1 MTWRRGA
8 AIFALV
14 FYAFLWV
21 LATHGVTSLVAPLVI
36 PVVLAILV
44 WSGLALNKYLGIRP
58 RSQHFQ
64 ERDDEDEA

>member
-8 AIFALV
+8 GIFALL
-14 FYAFLWV
+14 FYVFLWV

-36 PVVLAILV
+36 PLVLAVLV
-44 WSGLALNKYLGIRP
+44 LAGLALNKYLGIQP

-64 ERDDEDEA
+64 ERDNEDEP